1 MMAKI
6 ITIIVIRDIQRSTV
20 TTKHWLPNTET
31 SSSSSFIMHLPCAK
45 YFIFLYQKFK
55 QILERSKVGIT
66 ILKR

>member
-6 ITIIVIRDIQRSTV
+6 ITIIVICDIQRSTV
-20 TTKHWLPNTET
+20 ATKHWLPNTET
-31 SSSSSFIMHLPCAK
+31 SSSFIMHLLCAK
-45 YFIFLYQKFK
+45 YFTFLYQKFK

>member
-6 ITIIVIRDIQRSTV
+6 ITIIVIRDIRRSTV

-31 SSSSSFIMHLPCAK
+31 SSFIMHLLCAK
-45 YFIFLYQKFK
+45 YFTILYQKFK